1 MFKNVNQ
8 ETGQYLS
15 ELVFAR
21 LALAKVDEKAENS
34 FKKIKLSDGQQEDDI
49 LSYASEVQEHSYLAG
64 LRDGARL
71 MMGLGVAV
79 NE

>member
-1 MFKNVNQ
+1 MFKGVNQ
-8 ETGQYLS
+8 ETSQYLS

-21 LALAKVDEKAENS
+21 LALAKVDEKAES
-34 FKKIKLSDGQQEDDI
+34 CFKKIKITDGQQEDDI
-49 LSYASEVQEHSYLAG
+49 LSYGSEVQGHSYLAG

-71 MMGLGVAV
+71 MMGLGVDV